1 MLKKTL
7 VSIAVAS
14 TLSITSAHALELGE
28 LTAISKANEPFKAEI
43 QLLDVDNLTPGD
55 VRIRLGSESEFR
67 QAEIVPNRILSRLR
81 FQVRQPSNG
90 KLIVDVVSQSELDVD
105 NLDFVLSAR
114 WPSGKVVRG
123 YKVPLKES
131 VLVESA
137 GNEVVQSS
145 KVANAT
151 NNTVNRTTFVDAR
164 SLLESMPTSG
174 TYRTSQGN
182 TLWSLADKTK
192 QSAQLTVYQTMMAI
206 QALNEDAFY
215 ANNINLMKEGAIL
228 RLPTKEQIALFNKA
242 MSKQEFD
249 KQNQA
254 WMDLKRNGRIAKE
267 IESAQLNTQAD
278 SKPASKVRAIS
289 EDTLSLITGA
299 SVLPENAS
307 SSNEGNSQKVAQL
320 EQELSA
326 TKENLDKEAREKAEL
341 GQKLDD
347 LNSQLATL
355 EELISLKDAQLA
367 ELQQQFMSAQNAL
380 QEQKNTVDQ
389 LLEADQL
396 RREKEMI
403 EEQSFINQFFGNP
416 IFVSIASVFL
426 LLIGVLVGFLIKR
439 SSKKKDEGD
448 ELSEFDLASESI
460 APVAAVAVAVAA
472 DAQAESE
479 LAQEKEEEDDDDPF
493 SFDFDGAVGEDT
505 VEDEIDT
512 DLDTDISDDPFA
524 DDLDDNNIEDQG
536 FGDDAFADDLEL
548 DLDDAQ
554 EGVTEEDFGFDLDDA
569 DDLEVVDDADDLD
582 VVDEDEIPTIEPEP
596 EPELEIE
603 DEFEESLDE
612 TVSDAADD
620 ILDELDDE
628 DSEEADFVNNL
639 LNDTEDQD
647 DVDETAIFDE
657 DPNESLANSI
667 EESLTEAQAE
677 EDDLDIPSFTE
688 EDAIEDDEA
697 SDEEEE
703 FDFFDASGDEM
714 ATKLDLARAY
724 MDMGDEEGA
733 RVILEDVLTSGNET
747 QVSEAQSMIDRMSPS
762 E

>member
-28 LTAISKANEPFKAEI
+28 LTAISKADEPFKAEI
-43 QLLDVDNLTPGD
+43 QLLDVNSLKPNEI
-55 VRIRLGSESEFR
+55 RIRLGSESEFR

-90 KLIVDVVSQSELDVD
+90 KLVIDVVSRDKLDVD

-131 VLVESA
+131 VLVES
-137 GNEVVQSS
+137 GGGEVVQSS
-145 KVANAT
+145 KVAKA
-151 NNTVNRTTFVDAR
+151 NNTINRTTFVDAR
-164 SLLESMPTSG
+164 SLLESMPTEG
-174 TYRTSQGN
+174 TYTTSQGN
-182 TLWSLADKTK
+182 TLWSLADRNKPNN
-192 QSAQLTVYQTMMAI
+192 QLTVYQTMMAI

-242 MSKQEFD
+242 MSKQEFE

-254 WMDLKRNGRIAKE
+254 WMDLKRNGRIAKQ
-267 IESAQLNTQAD
+267 IESAQLNTQAN
-278 SKPASKVRAIS
+278 SKPASKVRGIS
-289 EDTLSLITGA
+289 EDTLSLIAGA
-299 SVLPENAS
+299 SVLPEGAAS
-307 SSNEGNSQKVAQL
+307 SNDGSSEKIAKL
-320 EQELSA
+320 EQELSS
-326 TKENLDKEAREKAEL
+326 TKENLDKESREKVEL
-341 GQKLDD
+341 GQKLND

-396 RREKEMI
+396 RREKEMA
-403 EEQSFINQFFGNP
+403 EEASFVNRFFGNP
-416 IFVSIASVFL
+416 IFVSIASVL
-426 LLIGVLVGFLIKR
+426 LLVFGFLIGFLIKK
-439 SSKKKDEGD
+439 SGKKKEEGD
-448 ELSEFDLASESI
+448 ELSDFDLASESL
-460 APVAAVAVAVAA
+460 APVALAEAAVP
-472 DAQAESE
+472 EMTPE
-479 LAQEKEEEDDDDPF
+479 PEKEEEDDDPF
-493 SFDFDGAVGEDT
+493 SFDFDGAVD
-505 VEDEIDT
+505 DDANIDT
-512 DLDTDISDDPFA
+512 DLDMDIADDPFAEDLDTNESVEETPAEDESFGDEAFGDDIFDDSAFA
-524 DDLDDNNIEDQG
+524 DDLD
-536 FGDDAFADDLEL
+536 LE
-548 DLDDAQ
+548 
-554 EGVTEEDFGFDLDDA
+554 ETKEEVEEDFGLDIDDV
-569 DDLEVVDDADDLD
+569 DDLEVVDE
-582 VVDEDEIPTIEPEP
+582 EDIPTIEPEP
-596 EPELEIE
+596 ELEE
-603 DEFEESLDE
+603 DIFDDAQNILEE
-612 TVSDAADD
+612 DD
-620 ILDELDDE
+620 VE

-639 LNDTEDQD
+639 LNDTEEQD
-647 DVDETAIFDE
+647 DIDEIAIFDE

-667 EESLTEAQAE
+667 EESLTEAQSDLD
-677 EDDLDIPSFTE
+677 DDLAVPSFTE
-688 EDAIEDDEA
+688 EDAKEDDEA

-703 FDFFDASGDEM
+703 FDFFDASGDEV

-733 RVILEDVLTSGNET
+733 RVILEDVLTSGNEA
-747 QVSEAQSMIDRMSPS
+747 QVSESQSMIDRMSPS

>member
-90 KLIVDVVSQSELDVD
+90 KLIVDVVSQSKLEVD

-145 KVANAT
+145 KVANAA

-182 TLWSLADKTK
+182 TLWSLADKTN

-326 TKENLDKEAREKAEL
+326 TKENLDKETREKAEL

-460 APVAAVAVAVAA
+460 APVAAVAVAA
-472 DAQAESE
+472 DAKAESE
-479 LAQEKEEEDDDDPF
+479 LTQEKEEDDDDPF

-524 DDLDDNNIEDQG
+524 DDLDDNDIEDQAFG
-536 FGDDAFADDLEL
+536 DDIEETNLEDQAFGDDAFADDLEL
-548 DLDDAQ
+548 DLDDAE

-569 DDLEVVDDADDLD
+569 DDLEVVD
-582 VVDEDEIPTIEPEP
+582 EDEIPTIEPEP
-596 EPELEIE
+596 EIE

-612 TVSDAADD
+612 PVSDAADD

-677 EDDLDIPSFTE
+677 EDDLEVPSFTE

>member
-14 TLSITSAHALELGE
+14 TLSITSVHALELGE
-28 LTAISKANEPFKAEI
+28 LTAISKADEPFKAEI
-43 QLLDVDNLTPGD
+43 QLLDVNALTVKD

-67 QAEIVPNRILSRLR
+67 QAEIIPNRILSRLR
-81 FQVRQPSNG
+81 FNVRQPSKG
-90 KLIVDVVSQSELDVD
+90 KLIVDVISKSKLDVE

-123 YKVPLKES
+123 YKVPLKDS

-137 GNEVVQSS
+137 GGEVVQSS
-145 KVANAT
+145 KVAKADNKIS
-151 NNTVNRTTFVDAR
+151 RTTFVDAR
-164 SLLESMPTSG
+164 SVLESMESSG
-174 TYRTSQGN
+174 TYKTSQGN
-182 TLWSLADKTK
+182 TLWSLADK
-192 QSAQLTVYQTMMAI
+192 SNPNGQLSVYQTMMAI

-242 MSKQEFD
+242 MSKQEFE

-267 IESAQLNTQAD
+267 IESAQLNTQAN
-278 SKPASKVRAIS
+278 SKPASKVRGIS

-299 SVLPENAS
+299 SALPEGAS
-307 SSNEGNSQKVAQL
+307 SSNEGSSKKVAQL

-326 TKENLDKEAREKAEL
+326 TKENLDKESREKQDL
-341 GQKLDD
+341 GQKLND
-347 LNSQLATL
+347 LNSQMATL
-355 EELISLKDAQLA
+355 EELIKLKDAQLA

-389 LLEADQL
+389 LLEADQI
-396 RREKEMI
+396 RREKEMA
-403 EEQSFINQFFGNP
+403 EEASIVNRFFSNP
-416 IFVSIASVFL
+416 IFVSIASVL
-426 LLIGVLVGFLIKR
+426 LLLFGVLVGFLIKR
-439 SSKKKDEGD
+439 SGKKKDEGD
-448 ELSEFDLASESI
+448 ELSDFDLASESM
-460 APVAAVAVAVAA
+460 APVAMVDIDDDPEPEPA
-472 DAQAESE
+472 
-479 LAQEKEEEDDDDPF
+479 KEDEDDDPF
-493 SFDFDGAVGEDT
+493 SFDFDGAVGDDNT
-505 VEDEIDT
+505 VDSE
-512 DLDTDISDDPFA
+512 LDMDISDDPFA
-524 DDLDDNNIEDQG
+524 DDLDDNSLE
-536 FGDDAFADDLEL
+536 DDLGFEDDGAFSDDL
-548 DLDDAQ
+548 DFDLDDVS
-554 EGVTEEDFGFDLDDA
+554 EDVSEDTPDEVTEEDFGFDLDDV
-569 DDLEVVDDADDLD
+569 DDLEVVDDSD
-582 VVDEDEIPTIEPEP
+582 IPTIEPEP
-596 EPELEIE
+596 EPEIDDDMFDGLN
-603 DEFEESLDE
+603 DAPAESP
-612 TVSDAADD
+612 V
-620 ILDELDDE
+620 DDE

-639 LNDTEDQD
+639 LNDIDDQEDI
-647 DVDETAIFDE
+647 DETAIFDE

-667 EESLTEAQAE
+667 EESLNDAQNDML
-677 EDDLDIPSFTE
+677 EDELDIPTFTE

-703 FDFFDASGDEM
+703 FDFFDASGDEV

>member
-28 LTAISKANEPFKAEI
+28 LTAISKADEPFKAEI
-43 QLLDVDNLTPGD
+43 QLLDVNSLKPNE

-90 KLIVDVVSQSELDVD
+90 KLVIDVVSRDKLDVE

-123 YKVPLKES
+123 YKVPLKET
-131 VLVESA
+131 VLVENS
-137 GNEVVQSS
+137 GGEVVQSS
-145 KVANAT
+145 KVAKA
-151 NNTVNRTTFVDAR
+151 NNTINRTTFVDAR
-164 SLLESMPTSG
+164 SLLESMPTEG
-174 TYRTSQGN
+174 TYTTSQGN
-182 TLWSLADKTK
+182 TLWSLADRNKPNN
-192 QSAQLTVYQTMMAI
+192 QLTVYQTMMAI

-242 MSKQEFD
+242 MSKQEFE

-254 WMDLKRNGRIAKE
+254 WMDLKRNGRIAKQ
-267 IESAQLNTQAD
+267 IESAQLNTQAN
-278 SKPASKVRAIS
+278 SKPASKVRGIS
-289 EDTLSLITGA
+289 EDTLSLIAGA
-299 SVLPENAS
+299 SVLPEGAAS
-307 SSNEGNSQKVAQL
+307 SNDGSSEKIAQL
-320 EQELSA
+320 EQELSS
-326 TKENLDKEAREKAEL
+326 TKENLDKESREKVEL
-341 GQKLDD
+341 GQKLND

-396 RREKEMI
+396 RREKEMA
-403 EEQSFINQFFGNP
+403 EEASFVNRFFGNP
-416 IFVSIASVFL
+416 IFVSIASVL
-426 LLIGVLVGFLIKR
+426 LLLFGFLIGFLIKK
-439 SSKKKDEGD
+439 SGKKKEEGD
-448 ELSEFDLASESI
+448 ELSDFDLASESL
-460 APVAAVAVAVAA
+460 APVALAEAVAPEAA
-472 DAQAESE
+472 PEP
-479 LAQEKEEEDDDDPF
+479 EKEEEDDDPF
-493 SFDFDGAVGEDT
+493 SFDFDGAVDDDTASIDSDLDMDIADDPFAEDLDANDPIEET
-505 VEDEIDT
+505 PAEDESFGDEAFG
-512 DLDTDISDDPFA
+512 DDIFDDSAFA
-524 DDLDDNNIEDQG
+524 DDLD
-536 FGDDAFADDLEL
+536 LE
-548 DLDDAQ
+548 
-554 EGVTEEDFGFDLDDA
+554 EVKEEVEEDFGLDIDDV
-569 DDLEVVDDADDLD
+569 DDLEVVDE
-582 VVDEDEIPTIEPEP
+582 EDIPTIEPEP
-596 EPELEIE
+596 ELEE
-603 DEFEESLDE
+603 DIFDDAQNILEE
-612 TVSDAADD
+612 DD
-620 ILDELDDE
+620 VE

-639 LNDTEDQD
+639 LNDTEEQD
-647 DVDETAIFDE
+647 DIDETAIFDE

-667 EESLTEAQAE
+667 EESLTEAQSDLD
-677 EDDLDIPSFTE
+677 DDLAVPSFTE
-688 EDAIEDDEA
+688 EDAKEDDEA

-703 FDFFDASGDEM
+703 FDFFDASGDEV

-733 RVILEDVLTSGNET
+733 RVILEDVLTSGNEA
-747 QVSEAQSMIDRMSPS
+747 QVSESQSMIDRMSPS

>member
-43 QLLDVDNLTPGD
+43 QLLDVNALTPKD

-81 FQVRQPSNG
+81 FQVRQPSQG
-90 KLIVDVVSQSELDVD
+90 KLVLDVVSKTKLDIE
-105 NLDFVLSAR
+105 NLEFVLSAR

-123 YKVPLKES
+123 YKVPLKDS
-131 VLVESA
+131 VLVESE
-137 GNEVVQSS
+137 GGQVVQSS
-145 KVANAT
+145 MVAKAKDNK
-151 NNTVNRTTFVDAR
+151 VNRATFVDAR
-164 SLLESMPTSG
+164 SLLESMPTNG
-174 TYRTSQGN
+174 TYKTSQGN
-182 TLWSLADKTK
+182 TLWSLADKNNPNG
-192 QSAQLTVYQTMMAI
+192 QLTVYQTMMAI

-242 MSKQEFD
+242 MSKQEFE

-267 IESAQLNTQAD
+267 IESAQLNTQAN
-278 SKPASKVRAIS
+278 SKPASKVRGIA
-289 EDTLSLITGA
+289 EDSLSLIAGA

-307 SSNEGNSQKVAQL
+307 SSNDGSSQKVAEL

-326 TKENLDKEAREKAEL
+326 TKENLDKESREKQDL
-341 GQKLDD
+341 GQKLND

-396 RREKEMI
+396 RREKEMA
-403 EEQSFINQFFGNP
+403 EEASLVNQIFGNP
-416 IFVSIASVFL
+416 IFVSIGSVLL

-439 SSKKKDEGD
+439 SGKKKDEGD
-448 ELSEFDLASESI
+448 ELSDFDLASESI
-460 APVAAVAVAVAA
+460 APVAIADVAEPEVA
-472 DAQAESE
+472 DPTPQ
-479 LAQEKEEEDDDDPF
+479 KEEEDDDPF
-493 SFDFDGAVGEDT
+493 SFDFDGAVG
-505 VEDEIDT
+505 DENSVDSE
-512 DLDTDISDDPFA
+512 LDMDIADDPFA
-524 DDLDDNNIEDQG
+524 EDLDDNNLEEDQA
-536 FGDDAFADDLEL
+536 FGDDAFSE
-548 DLDDAQ
+548 DLDFGLDD
-554 EGVTEEDFGFDLDDA
+554 ETEEVTEEDFGFDLDDG
-569 DDLEVVDDADDLD
+569 DDLE
-582 VVDEDEIPTIEPEP
+582 VVDEDEIPTIEPE
-596 EPELEIE
+596 EPEAEIDLDDSMFDDMPIETPE
-603 DEFEESLDE
+603 DDLPLDE
-612 TVSDAADD
+612 
-620 ILDELDDE
+620 E
-628 DSEEADFVNNL
+628 DSEEADFVSNL
-639 LNDTEDQD
+639 LNDTEEQD
-647 DVDETAIFDE
+647 DIDETAIFDE

-667 EESLTEAQAE
+667 EESLTEAQNE
-677 EDDLDIPSFTE
+677 MVEDDLEVPTFTE
-688 EDAIEDDEA
+688 EDAIEDDES

-703 FDFFDASGDEM
+703 FDFFDASGDEV

>member
-14 TLSITSAHALELGE
+14 TLSITSVHALELGE
-28 LTAISKANEPFKAEI
+28 LTAISKADEPFKAEI
-43 QLLDVDNLTPGD
+43 QLLDVNALTVKD
-55 VRIRLGSESEFR
+55 VRVRLGSESEFR
-67 QAEIVPNRILSRLR
+67 QAEIIPNRILSRLR
-81 FQVRQPSNG
+81 FNVRQPSKG
-90 KLIVDVVSQSELDVD
+90 KLIVDVISKSKLDVE

-123 YKVPLKES
+123 YKVPLKDS

-137 GNEVVQSS
+137 GGEVVQSS
-145 KVANAT
+145 KVAKADNKIS
-151 NNTVNRTTFVDAR
+151 RTTFVDAR
-164 SLLESMPTSG
+164 SVLESMESSG
-174 TYRTSQGN
+174 TYKTSQGN
-182 TLWSLADKTK
+182 TLWSLADK
-192 QSAQLTVYQTMMAI
+192 SNPNGQLSVYQTMMAI

-242 MSKQEFD
+242 MSKQEFE

-267 IESAQLNTQAD
+267 IESAQLNTQAN
-278 SKPASKVRAIS
+278 SKPASKVRGIS

-299 SVLPENAS
+299 SALPEGAS
-307 SSNEGNSQKVAQL
+307 SSNEGSSKKVAQL

-326 TKENLDKEAREKAEL
+326 TKENLDKESREKQDL
-341 GQKLDD
+341 GQKLND
-347 LNSQLATL
+347 LNSQMATL
-355 EELISLKDAQLA
+355 EELIKLKDAQLA

-389 LLEADQL
+389 LLEADQI
-396 RREKEMI
+396 RREKEMA
-403 EEQSFINQFFGNP
+403 EEASIVNRFFSNP
-416 IFVSIASVFL
+416 IFVSIASVL
-426 LLIGVLVGFLIKR
+426 LLLFGVLVGFLIKR
-439 SSKKKDEGD
+439 SGKKKDEGD
-448 ELSEFDLASESI
+448 ELSDFDLASESM
-460 APVAAVAVAVAA
+460 APVAMVDIDDDPEPEPA
-472 DAQAESE
+472 
-479 LAQEKEEEDDDDPF
+479 KEDEDDDPF
-493 SFDFDGAVGEDT
+493 SFDFDGAVGDDNT
-505 VEDEIDT
+505 VDSE
-512 DLDTDISDDPFA
+512 LDMDISDDPFA
-524 DDLDDNNIEDQG
+524 DDLDDNSLE
-536 FGDDAFADDLEL
+536 DDLGFEDDGAFSDDL
-548 DLDDAQ
+548 DFDLDDVS
-554 EGVTEEDFGFDLDDA
+554 EDVSEDTPDEVTEEDFGFDLDDV
-569 DDLEVVDDADDLD
+569 DDLEVVDDSD
-582 VVDEDEIPTIEPEP
+582 IPTIEPEP
-596 EPELEIE
+596 EPEIDDDMFDGLN
-603 DEFEESLDE
+603 DAPAESP
-612 TVSDAADD
+612 V
-620 ILDELDDE
+620 DDE

-639 LNDTEDQD
+639 LNDIDDQEDI
-647 DVDETAIFDE
+647 DETAIFDE

-667 EESLTEAQAE
+667 EESLNDAQNDML
-677 EDDLDIPSFTE
+677 EDELDIPTFTE

-703 FDFFDASGDEM
+703 FDFFDASGDEV

>member
-14 TLSITSAHALELGE
+14 TLSITSVNALELGE

-43 QLLDVDNLTPGD
+43 QLLDVDDLTVND
-55 VRIRLGSESEFR
+55 IRIRLASESEFR

-90 KLIVDVVSQSELDVD
+90 KLIVDVISKTKLDVE

-123 YKVPLKES
+123 YKVPLKDS

-137 GNEVVQSS
+137 GGEVVQSS
-145 KVANAT
+145 KVAKADNKIS
-151 NNTVNRTTFVDAR
+151 RTTFVDAR
-164 SLLESMPTSG
+164 SVLESMPSNG
-174 TYRTSQGN
+174 TYKTSQGN
-182 TLWSLADKTK
+182 TLWSLADK
-192 QSAQLTVYQTMMAI
+192 SNPNGQLSVYQTMMAI

-242 MSKQEFD
+242 MSKQEFE

-267 IESAQLNTQAD
+267 IESAQLNTQAN
-278 SKPASKVRAIS
+278 SKPASKVRGMS

-299 SVLPENAS
+299 SVLPEGAS

-326 TKENLDKEAREKAEL
+326 TKENLDKESREKQDL
-341 GQKLDD
+341 GQKLND
-347 LNSQLATL
+347 LNAQMATL
-355 EELISLKDAQLA
+355 EELIKLKDAQLA

-389 LLEADQL
+389 LLEADQI
-396 RREKEMI
+396 RREKEMA
-403 EEQSFINQFFGNP
+403 EEASFVNRFFGNP
-416 IFVSIASVFL
+416 IFVSIASVL
-426 LLIGVLVGFLIKR
+426 LLLFGVLVGFLIKR
-439 SSKKKDEGD
+439 SGKKKDDGD
-448 ELSEFDLASESI
+448 ELSDFDLASESI
-460 APVAAVAVAVAA
+460 TPVAMA
-472 DAQAESE
+472 DIEDDVSE
-479 LAQEKEEEDDDDPF
+479 PEPEKEEEDDDPF
-493 SFDFDGAVGEDT
+493 SFDFDGAVGEENNVDS
-505 VEDEIDT
+505 E
-512 DLDTDISDDPFA
+512 LDMDISDDPFA
-524 DDLDDNNIEDQG
+524 DDLDDNSLE
-536 FGDDAFADDLEL
+536 DDLGFEDADGAFSDDIDFEL
-548 DLDDAQ
+548 DDTTTDTPD
-554 EGVTEEDFGFDLDDA
+554 EVTEEDFGFDLEDEN
-569 DDLEVVDDADDLD
+569 DLEVVDDA
-582 VVDEDEIPTIEPEP
+582 EIPTIEPEA
-596 EPELEIE
+596 EPEIDDDMFNGLDDSTE
-603 DEFEESLDE
+603 EFP
-612 TVSDAADD
+612 V
-620 ILDELDDE
+620 DDE

-639 LNDTEDQD
+639 LNDSDDQD
-647 DVDETAIFDE
+647 DIDETAIFDD
-657 DPNESLANSI
+657 DPNETLANSI
-667 EESLTEAQAE
+667 EESLTEAQSE
-677 EDDLDIPSFTE
+677 MLENDLDIPTFTE
-688 EDAIEDDEA
+688 KDAIEDNEA

-703 FDFFDASGDEM
+703 FDFFDASGDEV

>member
-14 TLSITSAHALELGE
+14 TLSITSVHALELGE
-28 LTAISKANEPFKAEI
+28 LTAISKPNEPFKAEI
-43 QLLDVDNLTPGD
+43 QLLDVNALTPKD

-81 FQVRQPSNG
+81 FQIRQPSKG
-90 KLIVDVVSQSELDVD
+90 KLIIDVASKDKLDVE

-131 VLVESA
+131 VLVENS
-137 GNEVVQSS
+137 GGEVVQSS
-145 KVANAT
+145 KVAKADNQ
-151 NNTVNRTTFVDAR
+151 VNRTVFVDAR
-164 SLLESMPTSG
+164 SLLESMPTNG
-174 TYRTSQGN
+174 TYKTSQGN

-192 QSAQLTVYQTMMAI
+192 SSNQLTVYQTMMAI

-242 MSKQEFD
+242 MSKQEFE

-267 IESAQLNTQAD
+267 IESAQLNTQAN
-278 SKPASKVRAIS
+278 SKPASKVRGIS
-289 EDTLSLITGA
+289 EDTLSLMTGA
-299 SVLPENAS
+299 SLLPENSAS
-307 SSNEGNSQKVAQL
+307 SNDGSSEKLAQL
-320 EQELSA
+320 EQELSS
-326 TKENLDKEAREKAEL
+326 TKENLDKESREKQDL
-341 GQKLDD
+341 GQKLND

-396 RREKEMI
+396 RREKEMA
-403 EEQSFINQFFGNP
+403 EEASFVNQFFGNP
-416 IFVSIASVFL
+416 IFVSIASVL
-426 LLIGVLVGFLIKR
+426 LLLLGVLVGFLIKR
-439 SSKKKDEGD
+439 SGKKKDEGD
-448 ELSEFDLASESI
+448 ELSDFDLASESI
-460 APVAAVAVAVAA
+460 APVVMA
-472 DAQAESE
+472 DAVTETKPEPESSVE
-479 LAQEKEEEDDDDPF
+479 DDDPF
-493 SFDFDGAVGEDT
+493 SFDFDGAVGEDSS
-505 VEDEIDT
+505 IDS
-512 DLDTDISDDPFA
+512 DLDMDISDDPFA
-524 DDLDDNNIEDQG
+524 EDLDANEIVEEETVEEDS
-536 FGDDAFADDLEL
+536 FGDDIFDDSAFADDL
-548 DLDDAQ
+548 DLEETKDD
-554 EGVTEEDFGFDLDDA
+554 VEEDFGFDLDDA
-569 DDLEVVDDADDLD
+569 DDLEVVD
-582 VVDEDEIPTIEPEP
+582 EDEIPTIEPEADIDIDDVFAAAQ
-596 EPELEIE
+596 EEVDDTDDLEI
-603 DEFEESLDE
+603 
-612 TVSDAADD
+612 
-620 ILDELDDE
+620 E

-647 DVDETAIFDE
+647 DIDETAIFDE

-667 EESLTEAQAE
+667 EESLTDAQNELE
-677 EDDLDIPSFTE
+677 EDDLAVPTFTE
-688 EDAIEDDEA
+688 KDAIEDEEA

-703 FDFFDASGDEM
+703 FDFFDVSGDEV

-733 RVILEDVLTSGNET
+733 RVILEDVLTSGNEA
-747 QVSEAQSMIDRMSPS
+747 QVSESQSMIDRMSPS

>member
-28 LTAISKANEPFKAEI
+28 LTAISKADEPFKAEI
-43 QLLDVDNLTPGD
+43 QLLDVNALKPNE

-90 KLIVDVVSQSELDVD
+90 KLVIDVVSRDKLDVE

-131 VLVESA
+131 VLVESS
-137 GNEVVQSS
+137 GGEVVQSS
-145 KVANAT
+145 KVAKA
-151 NNTVNRTTFVDAR
+151 NNTINRTTFVDAR
-164 SLLESMPTSG
+164 SLLESMPTEG
-174 TYRTSQGN
+174 TYTTSQGN
-182 TLWSLADKTK
+182 TLWSLADRNKPNN
-192 QSAQLTVYQTMMAI
+192 QLTVYQTMMAI

-242 MSKQEFD
+242 MSKQEFE

-254 WMDLKRNGRIAKE
+254 WMDLKRNGRIAKQ
-267 IESAQLNTQAD
+267 IESAQLNTQAN
-278 SKPASKVRAIS
+278 SKPASKVRGIS
-289 EDTLSLITGA
+289 EDTLSLIAGA
-299 SVLPENAS
+299 SVLPEGAAS
-307 SSNEGNSQKVAQL
+307 SNDGSSEKISQL
-320 EQELSA
+320 EQELSS
-326 TKENLDKEAREKAEL
+326 TKENLDKESREKVEL
-341 GQKLDD
+341 GQKLND

-396 RREKEMI
+396 RREKEMA
-403 EEQSFINQFFGNP
+403 EEASFVNRFFGNP
-416 IFVSIASVFL
+416 IFVSIASVL
-426 LLIGVLVGFLIKR
+426 LLLFGFLIGFLIKK
-439 SSKKKDEGD
+439 SGKKKEEGD
-448 ELSEFDLASESI
+448 ELSDFDLASESL
-460 APVAAVAVAVAA
+460 APVALAEAVAP
-472 DAQAESE
+472 EMTPTP
-479 LAQEKEEEDDDDPF
+479 EKEEEDDDPF
-493 SFDFDGAVGEDT
+493 SFDFDGAVD
-505 VEDEIDT
+505 DDASIDS
-512 DLDTDISDDPFA
+512 DLDMDIADDPFAEDLDANEAVEETPVEEEAFGDEAFGDEAFGDDIFDDSAFA
-524 DDLDDNNIEDQG
+524 DDLD
-536 FGDDAFADDLEL
+536 
-548 DLDDAQ
+548 LDDVK
-554 EGVTEEDFGFDLDDA
+554 EEVEEDFGLDLDEV
-569 DDLEVVDDADDLD
+569 DDLEVVDE
-582 VVDEDEIPTIEPEP
+582 EDIPTIEPEP
-596 EPELEIE
+596 ELEENIFE
-603 DEFEESLDE
+603 DA
-612 TVSDAADD
+612 VD
-620 ILDELDDE
+620 ILEEDDVE

-639 LNDTEDQD
+639 LNDTEEQD
-647 DVDETAIFDE
+647 DIDETAIFDE

-667 EESLTEAQAE
+667 EESLTEAQSDLD
-677 EDDLDIPSFTE
+677 DDLAVPSFTE
-688 EDAIEDDEA
+688 EDAKEDDEA

-703 FDFFDASGDEM
+703 FDFFDASGDEV

-733 RVILEDVLTSGNET
+733 RVILEDVLTSGNEA
-747 QVSEAQSMIDRMSPS
+747 QVSESQSMIDRMSPS

>member
-14 TLSITSAHALELGE
+14 TLSITSVHALELGE
-28 LTAISKANEPFKAEI
+28 LTAISKADEPFKAEI
-43 QLLDVDNLTPGD
+43 QLLDVNALTVKD

-67 QAEIVPNRILSRLR
+67 QAEIIPNRILSRLR
-81 FQVRQPSNG
+81 FNVRQPSKG
-90 KLIVDVVSQSELDVD
+90 KLIVDVISKSKLDVE

-123 YKVPLKES
+123 YKVPLKDS

-137 GNEVVQSS
+137 GGEVVQSS
-145 KVANAT
+145 KVAKADNKIS
-151 NNTVNRTTFVDAR
+151 RTTFVDAR
-164 SLLESMPTSG
+164 SVLESMESSG
-174 TYRTSQGN
+174 TYKTSQGN
-182 TLWSLADKTK
+182 TLWSLADK
-192 QSAQLTVYQTMMAI
+192 SNPNGQLSVYQTMMAI

-242 MSKQEFD
+242 MSKQEFE

-267 IESAQLNTQAD
+267 IESAQLNTQAN
-278 SKPASKVRAIS
+278 SKPASKVRGIS

-299 SVLPENAS
+299 SALPEGAS
-307 SSNEGNSQKVAQL
+307 SSNEGSSKKVAQL

-326 TKENLDKEAREKAEL
+326 TKENLDKESREKQDL
-341 GQKLDD
+341 GQKLND
-347 LNSQLATL
+347 LNSQMATL
-355 EELISLKDAQLA
+355 EELIKLKDAQLA

-389 LLEADQL
+389 LLEADQI
-396 RREKEMI
+396 RREKEMA
-403 EEQSFINQFFGNP
+403 EEASIVNRFFSNP
-416 IFVSIASVFL
+416 IFVSIASVL
-426 LLIGVLVGFLIKR
+426 LLLFGVLVGFLIKR
-439 SSKKKDEGD
+439 SGKKKDEGD
-448 ELSEFDLASESI
+448 ELSDFDLASESM
-460 APVAAVAVAVAA
+460 APVAMVDIDDNPEPEPA
-472 DAQAESE
+472 
-479 LAQEKEEEDDDDPF
+479 KEDEDDDPF
-493 SFDFDGAVGEDT
+493 SFDFDGAVGDDNT
-505 VEDEIDT
+505 VDSE
-512 DLDTDISDDPFA
+512 LDMDISDDPFA
-524 DDLDDNNIEDQG
+524 DDLDDNSLE
-536 FGDDAFADDLEL
+536 DDLGFEDDGAFSDDL
-548 DLDDAQ
+548 DFDLDDVS
-554 EGVTEEDFGFDLDDA
+554 EDVSEDTPDEVTEEDFGFDLDDV
-569 DDLEVVDDADDLD
+569 DDLEVVDDSD
-582 VVDEDEIPTIEPEP
+582 IPTIEPEP
-596 EPELEIE
+596 EPEIDDDMFDGLN
-603 DEFEESLDE
+603 DAPAESP
-612 TVSDAADD
+612 V
-620 ILDELDDE
+620 DDE

-639 LNDTEDQD
+639 LNDIDDQEDI
-647 DVDETAIFDE
+647 DETAIFDE

-667 EESLTEAQAE
+667 EESLNDAQNDML
-677 EDDLDIPSFTE
+677 EDELDIPTFTE

-703 FDFFDASGDEM
+703 FDFFDASGDEV

>member
-28 LTAISKANEPFKAEI
+28 LTAISKADEPFKAEI
-43 QLLDVDNLTPGD
+43 QLLDVNSLKPNE

-67 QAEIVPNRILSRLR
+67 QAEIALNRILSRLR

-90 KLIVDVVSQSELDVD
+90 KLVIDVVSRDKLDVD

-131 VLVESA
+131 VLVES
-137 GNEVVQSS
+137 GGGEVVQSS
-145 KVANAT
+145 KVAKA
-151 NNTVNRTTFVDAR
+151 NNTINRTTFVDAR
-164 SLLESMPTSG
+164 SLLESMPTEG
-174 TYRTSQGN
+174 TYTTSQGN
-182 TLWSLADKTK
+182 TLWSLADRNKPNN
-192 QSAQLTVYQTMMAI
+192 QLTVYQTMMAI

-242 MSKQEFD
+242 MSKQEFE

-254 WMDLKRNGRIAKE
+254 WMDLKRNGRIAKQ
-267 IESAQLNTQAD
+267 IESAQLNTQAN
-278 SKPASKVRAIS
+278 SKPASKVRGIS
-289 EDTLSLITGA
+289 EDTLSLIAGA
-299 SVLPENAS
+299 SVLPEGAAS
-307 SSNEGNSQKVAQL
+307 SNDGGSEKIAKL
-320 EQELSA
+320 EQELSS
-326 TKENLDKEAREKAEL
+326 TKENLDKESREKVEL
-341 GQKLDD
+341 GQKLND

-396 RREKEMI
+396 RREKEMA
-403 EEQSFINQFFGNP
+403 EEASFVNRFFGNP
-416 IFVSIASVFL
+416 IFVSIASVL
-426 LLIGVLVGFLIKR
+426 LLVFGFLIGFLIKK
-439 SSKKKDEGD
+439 SGKKKEEGD
-448 ELSEFDLASESI
+448 ELSDFDLASESL
-460 APVAAVAVAVAA
+460 APVALAEAAVP
-472 DAQAESE
+472 EMTPE
-479 LAQEKEEEDDDDPF
+479 PEKEEEDDDPF
-493 SFDFDGAVGEDT
+493 SFDFDGAVD
-505 VEDEIDT
+505 DDANIDT
-512 DLDTDISDDPFA
+512 DLDMDIADDPFAEDLDTNESVEETPAEDESFGDEAFGDDIFDDSAFA
-524 DDLDDNNIEDQG
+524 DDLD
-536 FGDDAFADDLEL
+536 LE
-548 DLDDAQ
+548 
-554 EGVTEEDFGFDLDDA
+554 ETKEEVEEDFGLDIDDV
-569 DDLEVVDDADDLD
+569 DDLEVVDE
-582 VVDEDEIPTIEPEP
+582 EDIPTIEPEP
-596 EPELEIE
+596 ELEE
-603 DEFEESLDE
+603 DIFDDAQNILEE
-612 TVSDAADD
+612 DD
-620 ILDELDDE
+620 VE

-639 LNDTEDQD
+639 LNDTEEQD
-647 DVDETAIFDE
+647 DIDETAIFDE

-667 EESLTEAQAE
+667 EESLTEAQSDLD
-677 EDDLDIPSFTE
+677 DDLAVPSFTE
-688 EDAIEDDEA
+688 EDAKEDDEA

-703 FDFFDASGDEM
+703 FDFFDASGDEV

-733 RVILEDVLTSGNET
+733 RVILEDVLTSGNEA
-747 QVSEAQSMIDRMSPS
+747 QVSESQSMIDRMSPS

>member
-28 LTAISKANEPFKAEI
+28 LTAISKADEPFKAEI
-43 QLLDVDNLTPGD
+43 QLLDVNSLKPNEI
-55 VRIRLGSESEFR
+55 RIRLGSESEFR

-90 KLIVDVVSQSELDVD
+90 KLVIDVVSRDKLDVD

-131 VLVESA
+131 VLVES
-137 GNEVVQSS
+137 GGGEVVQSS
-145 KVANAT
+145 KVAKA
-151 NNTVNRTTFVDAR
+151 NNTINRTTFVDAR
-164 SLLESMPTSG
+164 SLLESMPTEG
-174 TYRTSQGN
+174 TYTTSQGN
-182 TLWSLADKTK
+182 TLWSLADRNKPNN
-192 QSAQLTVYQTMMAI
+192 QLTVYQTMMAI

-242 MSKQEFD
+242 MSKQEFE

-254 WMDLKRNGRIAKE
+254 WMDLKRNGRIAKQ
-267 IESAQLNTQAD
+267 IESAQLNTQAN
-278 SKPASKVRAIS
+278 SKPASKVRGIS
-289 EDTLSLITGA
+289 EDTLSLIAGA
-299 SVLPENAS
+299 SVLPEGAAS
-307 SSNEGNSQKVAQL
+307 SNDGGSEKIAKL
-320 EQELSA
+320 EQELSS
-326 TKENLDKEAREKAEL
+326 TKENLDKESREKVEL
-341 GQKLDD
+341 GQKLND

-396 RREKEMI
+396 RREKEMA
-403 EEQSFINQFFGNP
+403 EEASFVNRFFGNP
-416 IFVSIASVFL
+416 IFVSIASVL
-426 LLIGVLVGFLIKR
+426 LLVFGFLIGFLIKK
-439 SSKKKDEGD
+439 SGKKKEEGD
-448 ELSEFDLASESI
+448 ELSDFDLASESL
-460 APVAAVAVAVAA
+460 APVALAEAAVP
-472 DAQAESE
+472 EMTPE
-479 LAQEKEEEDDDDPF
+479 PEKEEEDDDPF
-493 SFDFDGAVGEDT
+493 SFDFDGAVD
-505 VEDEIDT
+505 DDANIDT
-512 DLDTDISDDPFA
+512 DLDMDIADDPFAEDLDTNESVEETPAEDESFGDEAFGDDIFDDSAFA
-524 DDLDDNNIEDQG
+524 DDLD
-536 FGDDAFADDLEL
+536 LE
-548 DLDDAQ
+548 
-554 EGVTEEDFGFDLDDA
+554 ETKEEVEEDFGLDIDDV
-569 DDLEVVDDADDLD
+569 DDLEVVDE
-582 VVDEDEIPTIEPEP
+582 EDIPTIEPEP
-596 EPELEIE
+596 ELEE
-603 DEFEESLDE
+603 DIFDDAQNILEE
-612 TVSDAADD
+612 DD
-620 ILDELDDE
+620 VE

-639 LNDTEDQD
+639 LNDTEEQD
-647 DVDETAIFDE
+647 DIDETAIFDE

-667 EESLTEAQAE
+667 EESLTEAQSDLD
-677 EDDLDIPSFTE
+677 DDLAVPSFTE
-688 EDAIEDDEA
+688 EDAKEDDEA

-703 FDFFDASGDEM
+703 FDFFDASGDEV

-733 RVILEDVLTSGNET
+733 RVILEDVLTSGNEA
-747 QVSEAQSMIDRMSPS
+747 QVSESQSMIDRMSPS

>member
-28 LTAISKANEPFKAEI
+28 LTAISKADEPFKAEI
-43 QLLDVDNLTPGD
+43 QLLDVNSLKPNE

-90 KLIVDVVSQSELDVD
+90 KLVIDVVSRDKLDVD

-131 VLVESA
+131 VLVES
-137 GNEVVQSS
+137 GGGEVVQSS
-145 KVANAT
+145 KVAKA
-151 NNTVNRTTFVDAR
+151 NNTINRTTFVDAR
-164 SLLESMPTSG
+164 SLLESMPTEG
-174 TYRTSQGN
+174 TYTTSQGN
-182 TLWSLADKTK
+182 TLWSLADRNKPNN
-192 QSAQLTVYQTMMAI
+192 QLTVYQTMMAI

-242 MSKQEFD
+242 MSKQEFE

-254 WMDLKRNGRIAKE
+254 WMDLKRNGRIAKQ
-267 IESAQLNTQAD
+267 IESAQLNTQAN
-278 SKPASKVRAIS
+278 SKPASKVRGIS
-289 EDTLSLITGA
+289 EDTLSLIAGA
-299 SVLPENAS
+299 SVLPEGAAS
-307 SSNEGNSQKVAQL
+307 SNDGGSEKIAKL
-320 EQELSA
+320 EQELSS
-326 TKENLDKEAREKAEL
+326 TKENLDKESREKVEL
-341 GQKLDD
+341 GQKLND

-396 RREKEMI
+396 RREKEMA
-403 EEQSFINQFFGNP
+403 EEASFVNRFFGNP
-416 IFVSIASVFL
+416 IFVSIASVL
-426 LLIGVLVGFLIKR
+426 LLVFGFLIGFLIKK
-439 SSKKKDEGD
+439 SGKKKEEGD
-448 ELSEFDLASESI
+448 ELSDFDLASESL
-460 APVAAVAVAVAA
+460 APVALAEAAVPEMAP
-472 DAQAESE
+472 EP
-479 LAQEKEEEDDDDPF
+479 EKEEEDDDPF
-493 SFDFDGAVGEDT
+493 SFDFDGAVD
-505 VEDEIDT
+505 DDANIDT
-512 DLDTDISDDPFA
+512 DLDMDIADDPFAEDLDANESVEETPAEDESFGDEAFGDDIFDDSAFA
-524 DDLDDNNIEDQG
+524 DDLD
-536 FGDDAFADDLEL
+536 LE
-548 DLDDAQ
+548 
-554 EGVTEEDFGFDLDDA
+554 ETKEEVEEDFGLDIDDV
-569 DDLEVVDDADDLD
+569 DDLEVVDE
-582 VVDEDEIPTIEPEP
+582 EDIPTIEPEP
-596 EPELEIE
+596 ELEE
-603 DEFEESLDE
+603 DIFD
-612 TVSDAADD
+612 DAQNILEADD
-620 ILDELDDE
+620 VE

-639 LNDTEDQD
+639 LNDTEEQD
-647 DVDETAIFDE
+647 DIDETAIFDE

-667 EESLTEAQAE
+667 EESLTEAQSDLD
-677 EDDLDIPSFTE
+677 DDLAVPSFTE
-688 EDAIEDDEA
+688 EDAKEDDEA

-703 FDFFDASGDEM
+703 FDFFDASGDEV

-733 RVILEDVLTSGNET
+733 RVILEDVLTSGNEA
-747 QVSEAQSMIDRMSPS
+747 QVSESQSMIDRMSPS

>member
-28 LTAISKANEPFKAEI
+28 LTAISKADEPFKAEI
-43 QLLDVDNLTPGD
+43 QLLDVNSLKPNE

-90 KLIVDVVSQSELDVD
+90 KLVIDVVSRDKLDVD

-131 VLVESA
+131 VLVES
-137 GNEVVQSS
+137 GGGEVVQSS
-145 KVANAT
+145 KVAKA
-151 NNTVNRTTFVDAR
+151 NNTINRTTFVDAR
-164 SLLESMPTSG
+164 SLLESMPTEG
-174 TYRTSQGN
+174 TYTTSQGN
-182 TLWSLADKTK
+182 TLWSLADRNKPNN
-192 QSAQLTVYQTMMAI
+192 QLTVYQTMMAI

-242 MSKQEFD
+242 MSKQEFE

-254 WMDLKRNGRIAKE
+254 WMDLKRNGRIAKQ
-267 IESAQLNTQAD
+267 IESAQLNTQAN
-278 SKPASKVRAIS
+278 SKPASKVRGIS
-289 EDTLSLITGA
+289 EDTLSLIAGA
-299 SVLPENAS
+299 SVLPEGAAS
-307 SSNEGNSQKVAQL
+307 SNDGGSEKIAKL
-320 EQELSA
+320 EQELSS
-326 TKENLDKEAREKAEL
+326 TKENLDKESREKVEL
-341 GQKLDD
+341 GQKLND

-396 RREKEMI
+396 RREKEMA
-403 EEQSFINQFFGNP
+403 EEASFVNRFFGNP
-416 IFVSIASVFL
+416 IFVSIASVL
-426 LLIGVLVGFLIKR
+426 LLVFGFLIGFLIKK
-439 SSKKKDEGD
+439 SGKKKEEGD
-448 ELSEFDLASESI
+448 ELSDFDLASESL
-460 APVAAVAVAVAA
+460 APVALAEAAVP
-472 DAQAESE
+472 EMTPE
-479 LAQEKEEEDDDDPF
+479 PEKEEEDDDPF
-493 SFDFDGAVGEDT
+493 SFDFDGAVD
-505 VEDEIDT
+505 DDANIDT
-512 DLDTDISDDPFA
+512 DLDMDIADDPFAEDLDANESVEETPAEDESFGDEAFGDDIFDDSAFA
-524 DDLDDNNIEDQG
+524 DDLD
-536 FGDDAFADDLEL
+536 LEE
-548 DLDDAQ
+548 AK
-554 EGVTEEDFGFDLDDA
+554 EEVGEDFGLDIDDV
-569 DDLEVVDDADDLD
+569 DDLEVVDE
-582 VVDEDEIPTIEPEP
+582 EDIPTIEPEP
-596 EPELEIE
+596 ELEE
-603 DEFEESLDE
+603 DIFDDAQNVLEE
-612 TVSDAADD
+612 DD
-620 ILDELDDE
+620 VE

-639 LNDTEDQD
+639 LNDTEEQD
-647 DVDETAIFDE
+647 DIDETAIFDE

-667 EESLTEAQAE
+667 EESLTEAQSDLD
-677 EDDLDIPSFTE
+677 DDLAVPSFTE
-688 EDAIEDDEA
+688 EDAKEDDEA

-703 FDFFDASGDEM
+703 FDFFDASGDEV

-733 RVILEDVLTSGNET
+733 RVILEDVLTSGNEA
-747 QVSEAQSMIDRMSPS
+747 QVSESQSMIDRMSPS

>member
-28 LTAISKANEPFKAEI
+28 LTAISKADEPFKAEI
-43 QLLDVDNLTPGD
+43 QLLDVNSLKPNE

-90 KLIVDVVSQSELDVD
+90 KLVIDVVSRDKLDVD

-131 VLVESA
+131 VLVES
-137 GNEVVQSS
+137 GGGEVVQSS
-145 KVANAT
+145 KVAKA
-151 NNTVNRTTFVDAR
+151 NNTINRTTFVDAR
-164 SLLESMPTSG
+164 SLLESMPTEG
-174 TYRTSQGN
+174 TYTTSQGN
-182 TLWSLADKTK
+182 TLWSLADRNKPNN
-192 QSAQLTVYQTMMAI
+192 QLTVYQTMMAI

-242 MSKQEFD
+242 MSKQEFE

-254 WMDLKRNGRIAKE
+254 WMDLKRNGRIAKQ
-267 IESAQLNTQAD
+267 IESAQLNTQAN
-278 SKPASKVRAIS
+278 SKPASKVRGIS
-289 EDTLSLITGA
+289 EDTLSLIAGA
-299 SVLPENAS
+299 SVLPEGAAS
-307 SSNEGNSQKVAQL
+307 SNDGGSEKIAKL
-320 EQELSA
+320 EQELSS
-326 TKENLDKEAREKAEL
+326 TKENLDKESREKVEL
-341 GQKLDD
+341 GQKLND

-396 RREKEMI
+396 RREKEMA
-403 EEQSFINQFFGNP
+403 EEASFVNRFFGNP
-416 IFVSIASVFL
+416 IFVSIASVL
-426 LLIGVLVGFLIKR
+426 LLVFGFLIGFLIKK
-439 SSKKKDEGD
+439 SGKKKEEGD
-448 ELSEFDLASESI
+448 ELSDFDLASESL
-460 APVAAVAVAVAA
+460 APVALAEAAVPEMAP
-472 DAQAESE
+472 EP
-479 LAQEKEEEDDDDPF
+479 EKEEEDDDPF
-493 SFDFDGAVGEDT
+493 SFDFDGAVD
-505 VEDEIDT
+505 DDANIDT
-512 DLDTDISDDPFA
+512 DLDMDIADDPFAEDLDANESVEETPAEDESFGDEAFGDDIFDDSAFA
-524 DDLDDNNIEDQG
+524 DDLD
-536 FGDDAFADDLEL
+536 LE
-548 DLDDAQ
+548 
-554 EGVTEEDFGFDLDDA
+554 ETKEEVEEDFGLDIDDV
-569 DDLEVVDDADDLD
+569 DDLEVVDE
-582 VVDEDEIPTIEPEP
+582 EDIPTIEPEP
-596 EPELEIE
+596 ELEE
-603 DEFEESLDE
+603 DIFDDAQNILEE
-612 TVSDAADD
+612 DD
-620 ILDELDDE
+620 VE

-639 LNDTEDQD
+639 LNDTEEQD
-647 DVDETAIFDE
+647 DIDETAIFDE

-667 EESLTEAQAE
+667 EESLTEAQSDLD
-677 EDDLDIPSFTE
+677 DDLAVPSFTE
-688 EDAIEDDEA
+688 EDAKEDDEA

-703 FDFFDASGDEM
+703 FDFFDASGDEV

-733 RVILEDVLTSGNET
+733 RVILEDVLTSGNEA
-747 QVSEAQSMIDRMSPS
+747 QVSESQSMIDRMSPS